1 MTEMNAYVRVSTV
14 DQVQGSSLDAQRLTC
29 LRMGREVQEKH
40 GAVWGSQK
48 HGDLWDDPGFFC
60 DSGVSAFKVPFFDR
74 PGAAACCN
82 NLRRGDFLIVARL
95 DRTFRSVGDFQ
106 TTWKVLQEHGVTLL
120 SCQPVIDPTTPHGM
134 AMMQSLVVFFQWES
148 AIKSQRQ
155 RESAAVRK
163 RKAEGEQIKIEVK
176 SESKY
181 TKDHQQKLS
190 LMLSEPVDGVRWL
203 PSDAAPPLKRI
214 IRPEDLHGRCLEYI
228 RNSHVD
234 AHSAGLGL
242 DNQRQIARGWS
253 ERLMEM
259 RPNVTGT
266 PHVFYDDTVSAFK
279 IPFFERPAGKA
290 LMDFARP
297 GDHIVF
303 SRLDRGFR
311 SVVDCLWT
319 VDQMRKRG
327 ITVHFADMQFDCSD
341 PINRA
346 FLAQGAIFCELESA
360 FTAQRTRDGVGVSRQ
375 KRGFH
380 TKIPR
385 ARKVESEIVA
395 ENGKRIEQRRLTWD
409 RRKLAIRRWFIHLF
423 YWEELS
429 LPECW
434 KRMEGVMCKREGRPR
449 PCPMS
454 GVSPGH
460 AVRFG
465 LRQNGRQ
472 LIVPAWCKGTPFR
485 VIGNR
490 NDKEGSESVL
500 QWYVSRGLSAPDI
513 ANSPRVKRAGHVP
526 KRVREFNE
534 AQAQRVPPQD
544 ILVF

>member
-1 MTEMNAYVRVSTV
+1 MPEMNAYVRVSTV
-14 DQVQGSSLDAQRLTC
+14 DQVQGNSLDAQRLMC

-40 GAVWGSQK
+40 GAIWGSQK

-82 NLRRGDFLIVARL
+82 NLRKGDFLIVARL

-106 TTWKVLQEHGVTLL
+106 TTWKLLQEHGVTLL

-155 RESAAVRK
+155 RESRAVK
-163 RKAEGEQIKIEVK
+163 KARSAGEKAKVIVK
-176 SESKY
+176 SEAEY
-181 TKDHQQKLS
+181 TKLHQSRMENLTR
-190 LMLSEPVDGVRWL
+190 EPVDGVVWL
-203 PSDAAPPLKRI
+203 PTDAAVPRKKI
-214 IRPEDLHGRCLEYI
+214 IRPEELPGRVLEYI

-234 AHSAGLGL
+234 AHVSGLGL
-242 DNQRQIARGWS
+242 DNQRQIARQWS

-279 IPFFERPAGKA
+279 IPFEERPAGKA
-290 LMDFARP
+290 LLDFARP
-297 GDHIVF
+297 GDHVVF

-360 FTAQRTRDGVGVSRQ
+360 FTSQRTLDGLSVRIA
-375 KRGFH
+375 KAGFNSMLP
-380 TKIPR
+380 KS
-385 ARKVESEIVA
+385 RKVEETVA
-395 ENGKRIEQRRLTWD
+395 TENGKRILQKRMTWD
-409 RRKLAIRRWFIHLF
+409 RRKLALRRWFIHLH

-429 LPECW
+429 TPECW
-434 KRMEGVMCKREGRPR
+434 KRMEDVMFRREGRPR
-449 PCPMS
+449 PCPFA
-454 GVSPGH
+454 GVMNSK
-460 AVRFG
+460 ARLFG
-465 LRQNGRQ
+465 LSTSSRY
-472 LIVPAWCKGTPFR
+472 PMAYPDWCCGIPFR
-485 VIGNR
+485 EITAERKLCLSDVH
-490 NDKEGSESVL
+490 
-500 QWYVSRGLSAPDI
+500 QWYESRGLSAPDI
-513 ANSPRVKRAGHVP
+513 ANSPRVKRRGIIP
-526 KRVREFNE
+526 KALREHME
-534 AQAQRVPPQD
+534 AQRVPGQD
-544 ILVF
+544 VLTF